1 MSMKK
6 KNDNALV
13 FILSNAEQTLL
24 TANQEIELGTIIQ
37 RGLKDT
43 ASEKEKIAAKN
54 AKNDLVN
61 HNIKLVAH
69 VAKQYQGYRIP
80 LEDLVE
86 EGIIGCM
93 TAAEKFD
100 PERGCRFSTAAVP
113 WIRQQITRYI
123 AENRKV
129 IRLPSHVAEALSK
142 INKLTEQYMQNHEGR
157 IPTDQEIADMSE
169 GKLTVDKIQQYKT
182 STQPIASLS
191 VSVGDEEDTELEEII
206 TSEDNETP
214 DDYMQETELHS
225 EMEKLINTLPELQAK
240 IIRLRYGLNSEN
252 KEYTLE
258 EVGKIIGF
266 TRERIRQLESDAL
279 LTLKINA
286 QNNKKQLEELR
297 GK

>member
-1 MSMKK
+1 MKK

-191 VSVGDEEDTELEEII
+191 VSVGDEEDTELEEIV

-258 EVGKIIGF
+258 EVGEIIGF

>member
-1 MSMKK
+1 MKK

-37 RGLKDT
+37 RGLKET

-191 VSVGDEEDTELEEII
+191 VSVGDEEDTELEEIV

>member
-37 RGLKDT
+37 RGLKET

-191 VSVGDEEDTELEEII
+191 VSVGDEEDTELEEIV

>member
-1 MSMKK
+1 
-6 KNDNALV
+6 
-13 FILSNAEQTLL
+13 
-24 TANQEIELGTIIQ
+24 
-37 RGLKDT
+37 
-43 ASEKEKIAAKN
+43 
-54 AKNDLVN
+54 
-61 HNIKLVAH
+61 
-69 VAKQYQGYRIP
+69 
-80 LEDLVE
+80 
-86 EGIIGCM
+86 
-93 TAAEKFD
+93 
-100 PERGCRFSTAAVP
+100 
-113 WIRQQITRYI
+113 
-123 AENRKV
+123 
-129 IRLPSHVAEALSK
+129 
-142 INKLTEQYMQNHEGR
+142 
-157 IPTDQEIADMSE
+157 MSE

-191 VSVGDEEDTELEEII
+191 VSVGDEEDTELEEIV